1 MTTLVLMIAGFLGAA
16 VCALFRGPLARL
28 LVVVGSVA
36 GAAFGVAASLQVIL
50 SGGSIE
56 LDLSGIDL
64 LLGLHFRLDPL
75 GAFFLL
81 LICIT
86 GIPVAVYRTGYARHG
101 SSRTVPR
108 LEASMLNFFLLSMSL
123 VVAASSVFTFLV
135 FWEAMSLTSYF
146 LVISDDQSPET
157 LSAGGWYAGMA
168 HTGFVL
174 IALALLLSATT
185 TRGMLFGEIRAASL
199 SPALKDLIFCLSLVG
214 FGSKGGLVPLHVWLP
229 KAHPAAPS
237 HISAMMSGVMVKLGI
252 YGIVRVS
259 MDLLGGGPSW
269 WGGLV
274 LAIGAIS
281 ALVGVLYALMEHD
294 LKRLLAYHTV
304 ENVGL
309 ISMGVGLALIFRSH
323 GMAALAAV
331 ALVAALFHTLNHG
344 AFKGLLFL
352 GAGSVLHAT
361 GTRNMEEMG
370 GLLRRMPVTS
380 ACFLVGAAAIS
391 GLPPLNGFASE
402 WMLFQSLM
410 AGVRIPHSFV
420 AAMMAVA
427 IGMLALTAGLAA
439 ACFVKAFGISFLAI
453 PRSREAEEAKEV
465 PASMRSGM
473 LYLAALCILAGVLA
487 SWVAPFLA
495 RTVAGVPGVDASAVT
510 FNLGMTMTAY
520 GESSRISPAGL
531 AILLIAP
538 IAVIPLAFRMF
549 GITRKLRFGET
560 WGCGRVGQ
568 TARMEYTSTAFAE
581 PLRRV
586 FADLYRPTRD
596 ITIDFHPE
604 SKYFVQS
611 IQYQS
616 RIRTWF
622 DEYLYAPLGRGIQQ
636 IGSSG
641 RWIQSGSV
649 HMYIGYIFLALLALL
664 LLARWL

>member
-1 MTTLVLMIAGFLGAA
+1 MITGYLAGALSVLIPRSRLSRGLAAAGAMVGGLCGA
-16 VCALFRGPLARL
+16 
-28 LVVVGSVA
+28 VA
-36 GAAFGVAASLQVIL
+36 GVHDILTQNVLSFAWPAAEPYLRLTFC
-50 SGGSIE
+50 
-56 LDLSGIDL
+56 
-64 LLGLHFRLDPL
+64 LDPL

-81 LICIT
+81 LIGIT
-86 GIPVAVYRTGYARHG
+86 TIPVAIYGMGYDSHG
-101 SSRTVPR
+101 EDAGPPR
-108 LEASMLNFFLLSMSL
+108 MLGCMLNVFFLSMSL
-123 VVAASSVFTFLV
+123 LVLASSVLAFLV
-135 FWEAMSLTSYF
+135 FWEAMSLASYF
-146 LVISDDQSPET
+146 LVISEKQDPVT
-157 LSAGGWYAGMA
+157 LSAGNWYAGMA
-168 HTGFVL
+168 HAGFAL
-174 IALALLLSATT
+174 IALALLLAAGATP
-185 TRGMLFGEIRAASL
+185 GMLFSEIRTNGLA
-199 SPALKDLIFCLSLVG
+199 PGLKDLIFCLALLG
-214 FGSKGGLVPLHVWLP
+214 FGSKAGLVPLHVWLP

-274 LAIGAIS
+274 LALGACS
-281 ALVGVLYALMEHD
+281 ALLGVLYALMEHD

-309 ISMGVGLALIFRSH
+309 ISMGIGLALIFRSY
-323 GMAALAAV
+323 GLGALAAF

-352 GAGSVLHAT
+352 GAGSVLQAT

-370 GLLRRMPVTS
+370 GLIRRMPVTS

-402 WMLFQSLM
+402 WMLFQSLL

-420 AAMMAVA
+420 AAMMA
-427 IGMLALTAGLAA
+427 IGVGILALTAGLAA
-439 ACFVKAFGISFLAI
+439 ACFVKAFGISFLAL
-453 PRSREAEEAKEV
+453 PRSPEAGEAHEA
-465 PASMRSGM
+465 PRSMQFGM
-473 LYLAALCILAGVLA
+473 LFLAAACALIGILP
-487 SWVAPFLA
+487 SWVASFLA
-495 RTVAGVPGVDASAVT
+495 HAVASVPGMDASAVT
-510 FNLGMTMTAY
+510 FRLGPLMAAP
-520 GESSRISPAGL
+520 EQASRIFPTYL
-531 AILLIAP
+531 ALLMIGVVA
-538 IAVIPLAFRMF
+538 AIPLAFRL
-549 GITRKLRFGET
+549 LRADRRVRVGES

-586 FADLYRPTRD
+586 FAALYQPTKD

-616 RIRTWF
+616 RVRSWF
-622 DEYLYAPLGRGIQQ
+622 DEFLYEPLVRGVQQ
-636 IGSSG
+636 FGASG
-641 RWIQSGSV
+641 RRIQSGSV